1 LREGEIKSYE
11 ISERDR
17 NKGNSHTRGIIS
29 LNLPDMKLMPGDFR
43 GISFRIKVKMIF
55 VKSYWKER
63 VFGYLATSMYL
74 RKEKLPL

>member
-1 LREGEIKSYE
+1 MKYQSVIEIRVTLIQGELFFESSGYE
-11 ISERDR
+11 IDA
-17 NKGNSHTRGIIS
+17 
-29 LNLPDMKLMPGDFR
+29 GDEQVFR